1 MDKERV
7 VTSIELSMPQSYLAA
22 TSIFHVMV
30 FYLLLHSFTG
40 ATTLFGILSKRFLFM
55 FIIQRQFGS
64 NIPPTSQ

>member
-7 VTSIELSMPQSYLAA
+7 VTSIELSMPHSYPVA
-22 TSIFHVMV
+22 SIFHVMV

-64 NIPPTSQ
+64 NIPPTFQ